1 MIDDR
6 FEALVRHARAAQ
18 MSAAAGH
25 VHLAAVDLALAIQTA
40 AGLLASITERAVRR

>member
-25 VHLAAVDLALAIQTA
+25 VQLAAIDLGLAIQTA
-40 AGLLASITERAVRR
+40 AGLLASLVERGRK

>member
-25 VHLAAVDLALAIQTA
+25 VHLAAVDLGLAIQTA
-40 AGLLASITERAVRR
+40 AGLLASLVERGRR